1 MSEDKKKPENKSGP
15 AERIA
20 KSGKE
25 LAGQATELHRKVAYA
40 GLSLTSKL
48 RGKGDGLLDSIIDVV
63 ESVQVTTLEMFDNGS
78 DEIGKGIEKI
88 AKEIDE
94 AIDSIEGE
102 VSENIKESGG
112 PSAGKPLTKNANIV
126 ASIVEDVQENVTGLT
141 KSLLGDEDEES
152 KEWKDDDLAD
162 W

>member
-1 MSEDKKKPENKSGP
+1 MTEDKKKPENKSGP

-48 RGKGDGLLDSIIDVV
+48 RGKGGGLLGSIIDVV
-63 ESVQVTTLEMFDNGS
+63 ESVQVTTLEMIDKSNDDIGNGI
-78 DEIGKGIEKI
+78 DKI
-88 AKEIDE
+88 AR
-94 AIDSIEGE
+94 AIDDGLDNVEEEI
-102 VSENIKESGG
+102 SENIKESGV
-112 PSAGKPLTKNANIV
+112 PSAGKPLMENANMV
-126 ASIVEDVQENVTGLT
+126 ASIVEDVQKSVTELT
-141 KSLLGDEDEES
+141 KPLLDEEDEES
-152 KEWKDDDLAD
+152 KDWKDDDLAD

>member
-1 MSEDKKKPENKSGP
+1 MTEDTKNPENKSGP

-40 GLSLTSKL
+40 GLSLTSNL

-63 ESVQVTTLEMFDNGS
+63 ESVQVTTLEMIDQSNDDIGNG
-78 DEIGKGIEKI
+78 
-88 AKEIDE
+88 IDKLAR
-94 AIDSIEGE
+94 AIDDGLDAVEEE
-102 VSENIKESGG
+102 VSETLKESGG
-112 PSAGKPLTKNANIV
+112 PSLGKPLKENANMV
-126 ASIVEDVQENVTGLT
+126 ASMVEEVQKSVTDLT
-141 KSLLGDEDEES
+141 KPLLDEDDEES
-152 KEWKDDDLAD
+152 IKWGDDDLAD

>member
-15 AERIA
+15 AEKIV

-25 LAGQATELHRKVAYA
+25 LAGQAVELHRKASYA

-63 ESVQVTTLEMFDNGS
+63 ETVQVSTLEIIDKSN
-78 DEIGKGIEKI
+78 DVIGKGVGKI
-88 AKEIDE
+88 ARAIDE
-94 AIDSIEGE
+94 GIDAVEGE
-102 VSENIKESGG
+102 VAENIKESGG
-112 PSAGKPLTKNANIV
+112 PSLGKPLNENANMV
-126 ASIVEDVQENVTGLT
+126 ASIVEEVQKSVTDLT
-141 KSLLGDEDEES
+141 KPLLDEDDEES
-152 KEWKDDDLAD
+152 KDWDDDDLAD